1 MTRTEKAKEL
11 LRQGELTYRQIAEQ
25 TGLSHNYVKRL
36 ASDLKKALR
45 KTEEKPAHEIQIERE
60 RIRRQVAEQKYIQL
74 KKTLARDENIIQALK
89 TVIPQFP
96 VPEKI
101 EPPRPIVRKTK
112 ETAVLLVSDWHI
124 GEVVSEEETL
134 GLGGFNAEI
143 ATARVELIAEKTI
156 DLITGYTRSRIDT
169 LVVGALGDMVSGQ
182 IHEELERTQDLNAA
196 EQVYVAA
203 LLLAYLLDELSAYFN
218 IKVVA
223 VVGNHGRLKQ
233 KKEAKEKY
241 VNWDYIVYQIASLLL
256 RDNKRIEWNI
266 SKSPHAFV
274 EIEGHLFLFTHGDS
288 IRSWAGIPWYG
299 ISRYA
304 NNMRELLNKKGMILD
319 GLCMGHF
326 HQPANVARINGP
338 IVVNGSL
345 KGPDEHSFQYG
356 AAMQASQTLFG
367 VSKEYPET
375 FRYTLWL
382 DERERPTRWD
392 VSVPQVWGNVEVF

>member
-1 MTRTEKAKEL
+1 MNKTSKIREL
-11 LRQGELTYRQIAEQ
+11 LKEGKTYKEIAQ
-25 TGLSHNYVKRL
+25 QVGTSYDYVRKVARL
-36 ASDLKKALR
+36 MREKQEAS
-45 KTEEKPAHEIQIERE
+45 TENTPAHEIQIERE
-60 RIRRQVAEQKYIQL
+60 RIRRQVAEQKYMQL
-74 KKTLARDENIIQALK
+74 KKTLARDENIIHALK

-96 VPEKI
+96 VPESI
-101 EPPRPIVRKTK
+101 EPPKPVIRKTK
-112 ETAVLLVSDWHI
+112 ETAVLLISDWHI

-134 GLGGFNAEI
+134 ELGAFNSEI
-143 ATARVELIAEKTI
+143 AAARVELIAEKTI

-203 LLLAYLLDELSAYFN
+203 QLLAFLLSELSAYFN
-218 IKVVA
+218 IKFIG

-241 VNWDYIVYQIASLLL
+241 VNWDYIVYQICSLLL
-256 RDNKRIEWNI
+256 RDNNRIEWRI

-274 EIEGHLFLFTHGDS
+274 EIEGHLFLFTHGDTV
-288 IRSWAGIPWYG
+288 RSWAGIPWYG

-304 NNMRELLNKKGMILD
+304 NNMRELLNRKGLILD

-338 IVVNGSL
+338 
-345 KGPDEHSFQYG
+345 
-356 AAMQASQTLFG
+356 G
-367 VSKEYPET
+367 VSREYPET

-382 DERERPTRWD
+382 DGKEKPTRWD
-392 VSVPQVWGNVEVF
+392 VTIPAVWGQTEVF